1 MLLRGV
7 HHVDRLLSVEVVEK
21 EALQLVGAVAL
32 LVASNAFCKLPM
44 QDGEHVPG
52 ERGLATAEDIVYW
65 TDNTYSIAEVLD
77 METKMQ
83 YGLELGGYE
92 SPLQFLATYCAMV
105 PQPEPTVAIAQEL
118 IVKCA
123 REYAL
128 LKLHP
133 RLLAACCL
141 RIAVRNGPSAANDD
155 ALMSFCGYAPEVR
168 APARGAPCARRMHRP
183 RSRPRAGADGAHCPA
198 PAIHGGARVEFSLSY
213 FRRAGQCDDPG
224 PFLGAVLRDS
234 RRRSYRRNRNRN
246 RKKRATPSFLRGRRP
261 CPEQTDTWPCGAG
274 PGPDGGAG
282 ARGAPARACLRCSNS
297 RGIVAALPIKVTGG
311 RRKMP
316 AAWPAAT
323 SASTVARVVRASS

>member
-65 TDNTYSIAEVLD
+65 TDNTYSIADVLQ

-83 YGLELGGYE
+83 YGLELGDYE
-92 SPLQFLATYCAMV
+92 SPLQFLSTYCAMV
-105 PQPEPTVAIAQEL
+105 PQPEATVAIAQEL

-123 REYAL
+123 REYQL

-141 RIAVRNGPSAANDD
+141 RIAVRNGPAGSHAWHD
-155 ALMSFCGYAPEVR
+155 AMMNFCGYTPEVGLTR
-168 APARGAPCARRMHRP
+168 AAPVAC
-183 RSRPRAGADGAHCPA
+183 RAD
-198 PAIHGGARVEFSLSY
+198 L
-213 FRRAGQCDDPG
+213 
-224 PFLGAVLRDS
+224 AVLRRCWRSTLPSTCAS
-234 RRRSYRRNRNRN
+234 R
-246 RKKRATPSFLRGRRP
+246 
-261 CPEQTDTWPCGAG
+261 
-274 PGPDGGAG
+274 PGSNCSA
-282 ARGAPARACLRCSNS
+282 ALRCL
-297 RGIVAALPIKVTGG
+297 AASGT
-311 RRKMP
+311 R
-316 AAWPAAT
+316 
-323 SASTVARVVRASS
+323 